1 MNARLYKQIAD
12 RIAERIYSGRYKI
25 GERLPTERE
34 LAEEFDIGRPVIREA
49 LIALELYGLVLIRQG
64 AGIYV
69 QPWQNQPLKVNIF
82 DRGLNPFELIDA
94 RRIIECET
102 AAAAA
107 VIINERELLDLQHCL
122 QKMKE
127 SHSDLGR
134 YSIHDREFHTA
145 IARAVRNSALSAIVD
160 SLWALY
166 TRGRYVEQYAKFMPR
181 EKLHGDRLD
190 EHIAIYSALE
200 RHDPEGARTAM
211 ETHLKRSKSTLM
223 EAAERMRADTERARI
238 A

>member
-1 MNARLYKQIAD
+1 MNARLYRQVAD
-12 RIAERIYSGRYKI
+12 RIAERIYSGHYKI

-34 LAEEFDIGRPVIREA
+34 LAEEFSIGRPVIREA

-107 VIINERELLDLQHCL
+107 VIINERELLELQHCV
-122 QKMKE
+122 QKMKD
-127 SHSDLGR
+127 SHGDLGR
-134 YSIHDREFHTA
+134 YAIHDREFHTA
-145 IARAVRNSALSAIVD
+145 IARAVRNSALWAVVD
-160 SLWALY
+160 GLWALY
-166 TRGRYVEQYAKFMPR
+166 TRGRYAEQYAKYLPS

-190 EHIAIYSALE
+190 EHIAIYRALE
-200 RHDPEGARTAM
+200 RHDPEGARAAM
-211 ETHLKRSKSTLM
+211 DTHLKRSKATLM
-223 EAAERMRADTERARI
+223 EAAESMRADEERARI